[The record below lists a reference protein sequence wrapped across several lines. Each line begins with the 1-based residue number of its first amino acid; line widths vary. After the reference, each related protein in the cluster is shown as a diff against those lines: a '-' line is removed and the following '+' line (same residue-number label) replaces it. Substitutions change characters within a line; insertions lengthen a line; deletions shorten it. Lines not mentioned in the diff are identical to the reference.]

1 MHTRTGLLILALA
14 SVTPAALLLIIRA
27 APDVHILDSTKPAV
41 TSSMT
46 ATTTATTTAVPARPQ
61 RPVDLSFV
69 ADESPCELLPPDQL
83 GGLSAIGRPNL
94 GALPEFGAPRCSFS
108 NSSAGW
114 AVTSITSTG
123 MTGWL
128 AQPATA
134 ATASTVGTPERI
146 YDPATA
152 KNHDAIHGYPA
163 KVIDAEGPAAC
174 AVFVDVADDAMLL
187 TEYRIVNGAAA
198 RAGAACTGAQ
208 RVAELALR
216 TIIG

>member
-1 MHTRTGLLILALA
+1 MHTRTGLIALALA
-14 SVTPAALLLIIRA
+14 IVTPAALLLIIRA

-46 ATTTATTTAVPARPQ
+46 ATTTATTAVPARPQ

-83 GGLSAIGRPNL
+83 GGLSAIGKPNL
-94 GALPEFGAPRCSFS
+94 ATLPEFNSRRCSFS
-108 NSSAGW
+108 NNSAGW

-123 MTGWL
+123 MAGWL
-128 AQPATA
+128 TPPATA

-146 YDPATA
+146 YDSATA
-152 KNHDAIHGYPA
+152 KYHDAIHGYPA
-163 KVIDAEGPAAC
+163 KMIDNEAPAAC
-174 AVFVDVADDAMLL
+174 AVFVDIADNAMLL
-187 TEYRIVNGAAA
+187 TEYRIANGAAP
-198 RAGAACTGAQ
+198 RAGAACAGAR